1 MRGQEEGRCPRI
13 SLNWM
18 IISCLPRSFAQEM
31 PKSLLQ
37 MWLWQWLLPGR
48 KYVGFLRGE
57 REGAR
62 NLTFRLFY
70 PSPVSTARAKTYLA
84 VRDPFPWMMINTL
97 GNVIGL
103 IGREER
109 PKLQP
114 GLLLK
119 VLKPRPVHE
128 PQTEASGRAPCSQVP
143 GQMEPSCFPPR
154 PGAWHLALRG
164 SKRWGTVAVQR
175 AHVGFSDSGLLG
187 PRLRRGR
194 VRASDNS

>member
-1 MRGQEEGRCPRI
+1 MSSNFSELDDR
-13 SLNWM
+13 
-18 IISCLPRSFAQEM
+18 
-31 PKSLLQ
+31 
-37 MWLWQWLLPGR
+37 LLPSAVICSGNAQ
-48 KYVGFLRGE
+48 VTI
-57 REGAR
+57 AD
-62 NLTFRLFY
+62 
-70 PSPVSTARAKTYLA
+70 VSMA
-84 VRDPFPWMMINTL
+84 VVTSGMEMCGLPMRRTRRSQEPHVPACFTLHLSAQHTLKPIWPCGNPFPWMMINAL

-103 IGREER
+103 TGWEGR

-128 PQTEASGRAPCSQVP
+128 SQTEASGRAPCSQVP

-164 SKRWGTVAVQR
+164 SKRGTVAV
-175 AHVGFSDSGLLG
+175 HVGFSDSGLLG

>member
-1 MRGQEEGRCPRI
+1 MWASYAVNEKEPGT
-13 SLNWM
+13 S
-18 IISCLPRSFAQEM
+18 RS
-31 PKSLLQ
+31 
-37 MWLWQWLLPGR
+37 
-48 KYVGFLRGE
+48 
-57 REGAR
+57 
-62 NLTFRLFY
+62 RLFY